1 MSLKI
6 RKSNQ
11 VNLEKKRPLFL
22 LIGMFLSLGSAYLA
36 LEWSFAVKPLFN
48 VDDSRH
54 AYSDEI
60 DWVVPSVPRTMP
72 AKPIAAKQTK
82 KVNPNIINVVSNQT
96 QLPALDPSLF
106 SGVIDEGSEVMVDPV
121 PVDQNVYT
129 FVAVESRPIFK
140 GCESYALD
148 EERFACF
155 QSALMRY
162 VAKNFKVSE
171 EMKMFSSG
179 EKIYVEFIIEK
190 DGEVRHAE
198 VVRGEDELIKQES
211 LRLVKS
217 LPKFTPAKINGKA
230 VRMSYVLPVNVKL
243 Q

>member
-6 RKSNQ
+6 RKTNRAS
-11 VNLEKKRPLFL
+11 LEKKRPLFL

-36 LEWSFAVKPLFN
+36 LEWSFAEKPLFK

-54 AYSDEI
+54 AYSEEV
-60 DWVVPSVPRTMP
+60 DWVIPAIPRTMP
-72 AKPIAAKQTK
+72 AMPVASNLTK
-82 KVNPNIINVVSNQT
+82 KVNPNIINIVSNQT
-96 QLPALDPSLF
+96 QLPVIDPSVF
-106 SGVIDEGSEVMVDPV
+106 SSVIDEGLEVIVDPV

-155 QSALMRY
+155 QSELMRY
-162 VAKNFKVSE
+162 VAKNFEVSE
-171 EMKMFSSG
+171 EMKMFSRG

-198 VVRGEDELIKQES
+198 VVRGEDELIMQES

>member
-11 VNLEKKRPLFL
+11 ANLEKMRPLFL
-22 LIGMFLSLGSAYLA
+22 LIGVFLSLGSAYLA
-36 LEWSFAVKPLFN
+36 LEWSFAAKPLFK
-48 VDDSRH
+48 VDDPGQVYYEER
-54 AYSDEI
+54 
-60 DWVVPSVPRTMP
+60 DWVIPSIPRTMP
-72 AKPIAAKQTK
+72 AKPIAVSHTK
-82 KVNPNIINVVSNQT
+82 KVNPNIINIVSNQT
-96 QLPALDPSLF
+96 QLPRLDPSMF
-106 SGVIDEGSEVMVDPV
+106 SGVVDEGLEIIVDPF

-155 QSALMRY
+155 QSELMRY
-162 VAKNFKVSE
+162 VAKEFEVSE
-171 EMKMFSSG
+171 EMKMFSTG

-198 VVRGEDELIKQES
+198 VVRGEDELIKKES

-217 LPKFTPAKINGKA
+217 LPTFTPAKINGKA